1 MKRLHLIIKG
11 RVQGVFYRHN
21 TKKKALELNL
31 KGYVKN
37 LPDGTVEVI
46 AEAPEDK
53 LKLFIDWCWH
63 GSPFSKVDDID
74 VKWSDSKDEYTD
86 FSVNP

>member
-21 TKKKALELNL
+21 TKKKALALNL

-37 LPDGTVEVI
+37 IPDGNVEVM
-46 AEAPEDK
+46 AEGPESN
-53 LKLFIDWCWH
+53 LKILLEWCWH
-63 GSPFSKVDDID
+63 GSPFSKVDDIE
-74 VKWSDSKDEYTD
+74 VKWSDSKGNYTD
-86 FSVNP
+86 FSVDY